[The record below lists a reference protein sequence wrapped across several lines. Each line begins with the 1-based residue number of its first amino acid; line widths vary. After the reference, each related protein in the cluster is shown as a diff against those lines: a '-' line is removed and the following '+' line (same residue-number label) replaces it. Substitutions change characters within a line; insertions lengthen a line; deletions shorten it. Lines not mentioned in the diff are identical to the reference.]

1 MTLNQDKS
9 TENKSKISMKIY
21 MHHIPDG
28 YFEYHLHV
36 FFSSLCSLYKFN
48 YYFSISQQFGTDYTP
63 KSTDAQW
70 KFQIGKLKK
79 YEDH

>member
-36 FFSSLCSLYKFN
+36 FLHHCVVYINLIIISPFLNSLVPTTLPRVLMPNGNF
-48 YYFSISQQFGTDYTP
+48 
-63 KSTDAQW
+63 
-70 KFQIGKLKK
+70 KLANLKI
-79 YEDH
+79 